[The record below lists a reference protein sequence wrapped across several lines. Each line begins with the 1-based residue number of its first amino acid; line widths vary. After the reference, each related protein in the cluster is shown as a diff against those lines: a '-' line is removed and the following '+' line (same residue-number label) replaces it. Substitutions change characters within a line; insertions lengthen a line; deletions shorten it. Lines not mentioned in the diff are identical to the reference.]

1 MPKRQLKGI
10 VISDKMKKTAVVRV
24 ERVKKHPKY
33 KRRYKVHKKYKAHDE
48 KEEYKTGD
56 RVVIKECRPLSKDK
70 RWRVIKKAVKK
81 TIKKA

>member
-48 KEEYKTGD
+48 KGEYKIDD
-56 RVVIKECRPLSKDK
+56 RVVIEECRPISKDK
-70 RWRVIKKAVKK
+70 RWRIIKK
-81 TIKKA
+81 I